1 MVFFGGGS
9 SEQKEIEN
17 LKKEIEELREENR
30 RLESENK
37 ALKDEIETSKVA
49 LAENRLKTTLLKTLT
64 SGCEINLKEIQ
75 DDILSNYEKSN
86 EIATFVGKND
96 EVIQE
101 LGKVSSDMFKIVD
114 DMSMSSNQSKEI
126 ANNLNTSVE
135 EIGGIIALIK
145 DISDQTN
152 LLALNAAIE
161 AARAGEHGRGFAV
174 VADEVRK
181 LAERTQKAT
190 SEVEVSIN
198 VLKQNSSIML
208 EQSEKIEEIARES
221 ENNIKNF
228 QEAFNNLKE
237 NDEVLKAD
245 SSDIAQRVFLSLA
258 KLDHVAFKVKGYKGV
273 FENNGESLGSHT
285 ECRFGKWVTTKGKES
300 YGTTSSFTQI
310 EKPHKI
316 VHDSVNE
323 ALKCVKAGNCLADIS
338 KIEELFKRAEDAS
351 IELFSILKNMVD
363 EKSNS

>member
-1 MVFFGGGS
+1 MGLFGGGNS
-9 SEQKEIEN
+9 NQQEIES
-17 LKKEIEELREENR
+17 LKKRIEELEEANR
-30 RLESENK
+30 RLESENQ
-37 ALKDEIETSKVA
+37 ALKSEIDGNRVI
-49 LAENRLKTTLLKTLT
+49 LAGNRLKTTLLKTLT
-64 SGCEINLKEIQ
+64 NGCEANLKEIQ

-86 EIATFVGKND
+86 EIAIFVNKND
-96 EVIQE
+96 EVICE
-101 LGKVSSDMFKIVD
+101 LEKVSSDMFKIVD
-114 DMSMSSNQSKEI
+114 DISMSSNQSREV
-126 ANNLNTSVE
+126 AGNLNISVE

-190 SEVEVSIN
+190 AEVEVSIN
-198 VLKQNSSIML
+198 VLKQNSSTML
-208 EQSEKIEEIARES
+208 EQSEKVEEIAKES

-228 QEAFNNLKE
+228 QEAFERLKE

-273 FENNGESLGSHT
+273 FENNGESLDTHT
-285 ECRFGKWVTTKGKES
+285 ECRFSKWVAAKGKES

-323 ALKCVKAGNCLADIS
+323 ALECVKSGNCLADIS
-338 KIEELFKRAEDAS
+338 KMEELFQRAEDAS
-351 IELFSILKNMVD
+351 LELFSVLKRMAD